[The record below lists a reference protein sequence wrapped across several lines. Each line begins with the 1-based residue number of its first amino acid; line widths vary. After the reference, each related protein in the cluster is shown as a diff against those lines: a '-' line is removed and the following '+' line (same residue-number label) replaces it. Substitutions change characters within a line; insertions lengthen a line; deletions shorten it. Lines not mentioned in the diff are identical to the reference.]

1 MTIIAAAAAAGDR
14 NGGCP
19 DRALRLVCES
29 LWSSCITTYNTY
41 GEVRTQWLL
50 FSCVA
55 FLPISGGP
63 QNGTAPFAART
74 GRKHSKRACLCF
86 FPLQM
91 CLQACVGVG
100 VCPPECLCVS
110 VCVCVCVCV
119 CVRAEVCARTRGCLS
134 CVLLVLRCF
143 LWFFPRFCFFVC
155 FDVCVRWRLV
165 SLLVCWL
172 YYMFYNSI
180 FVRVFLFCL
189 CTWRGVWMF
198 ACLCLCLLCFS
209 FVLHVFLRV
218 SVCVCVSKT

>member
-1 MTIIAAAAAAGDR
+1 MVRKTGR
-14 NGGCP
+14 HP
-19 DRALRLVCES
+19 LRLGQDE
-29 LWSSCITTYNTY
+29 NTRK
-41 GEVRTQWLL
+41 EHV
-50 FSCVA
+50 SA
-55 FLPISGGP
+55 F
-63 QNGTAPFAART
+63 FRC
-74 GRKHSKRACLCF
+74 K
-86 FPLQM
+86 
-91 CLQACVGVG
+91 
-100 VCPPECLCVS
+100 
-110 VCVCVCVCV
+110 CVCRRAWVWVCARQSASVSLSLCV
-119 CVRAEVCARTRGCLS
+119 CVRAEVCARTRGRLS

-180 FVRVFLFCL
+180 FVRVVLFCL